1 MELVWDLQISISRR
15 LLLWSGIS
23 VLSGVALILLGNSF
37 WQGFGI
43 QATAWGMIDAVIALV
58 GRQRASRKRAFS
70 HSPDYLSK
78 EARKLRRILWVNT
91 GLDALYII
99 GGVTLAYVHGS
110 IFWRGHGWGVV
121 LQGSFLFLFD
131 LIHSQTI
138 QPGTIPEPTQS
149 LKSYFG
155 KDSNATIHME
165 DHDP

>member
-23 VLSGVALILLGNSF
+23 VLSGLALILLGNSF

-43 QATAWGMIDAVIALV
+43 QATAWGMIDAVIALL

-78 EARKLRRILWVNT
+78 EARKLRRILLANT
-91 GLDALYII
+91 VLDVFYVF
-99 GGVTLAYVHGS
+99 GGISLASVHGS

-131 LIHSQTI
+131 LIHSRTI
-138 QPGTIPEPTQS
+138 QLGTTSEPTQS

-165 DHDP
+165 EHDP